1 MNLSVG
7 NSCLRK
13 ACMLKLAS
21 HRRWFDT
28 IVIYGLQTFQ
38 FYINDSIKLSVWYAV
53 KDGISLNT
61 VNLDCVILESLK
73 KQVRIMPKLFYTFI
87 HDLNS
92 LMYQMRLIFSWAT
105 YSIS

>member
-1 MNLSVG
+1 MNLSAE
-7 NSCLRK
+7 NSGLRK

-73 KQVRIMPKLFYTFI
+73 KQVQIRPQIIPHFYP
-87 HDLNS
+87 
-92 LMYQMRLIFSWAT
+92 
-105 YSIS
+105 